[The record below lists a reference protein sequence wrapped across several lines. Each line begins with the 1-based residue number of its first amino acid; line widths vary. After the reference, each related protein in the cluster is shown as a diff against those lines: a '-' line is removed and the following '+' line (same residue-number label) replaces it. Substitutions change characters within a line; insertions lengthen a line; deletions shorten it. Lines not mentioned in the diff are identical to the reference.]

1 MSEFVTAPSSF
12 IRTMILLL
20 SLMSSVLMLVLLVLP
35 QITLIIAEWKTAL
48 GKGMFTYANDLI

>member
-1 MSEFVTAPSSF
+1 
-12 IRTMILLL
+12 MILLL

-48 GKGMFTYANDLI
+48 GKGMFAYANDLI